1 MLQPGITKK
10 EMFAWASLDFANS
23 GYTTVVLTT
32 IFNVYFVTVIAGDV
46 TEATFLW
53 TLTLSI
59 SYVFIMIISPLIGSY
74 VDARATHRKI
84 LLLAT
89 ICCSIS
95 TIILGFC
102 GVDDMKLAI
111 FFLVLSNCS
120 YAIHQNTTA
129 ALLSKIA
136 DISSLGKISG
146 YGWAWGFVGGILS
159 LVLSLWWL
167 GNLSQ
172 YFLLVCQREWTRG

>member
-1 MLQPGITKK
+1 
-10 EMFAWASLDFANS
+10 MFAWASLDFANS

-46 TEATFLW
+46 AEATFLW

-95 TIILGFC
+95 TIILG
-102 GVDDMKLAI
+102 
-111 FFLVLSNCS
+111 S
-120 YAIHQNTTA
+120 
-129 ALLSKIA
+129 
-136 DISSLGKISG
+136 
-146 YGWAWGFVGGILS
+146 VG
-159 LVLSLWWL
+159 
-167 GNLSQ
+167 
-172 YFLLVCQREWTRG
+172 